1 MATNTEHPT
10 DLVRLGVKPSLR
22 SYFRE
27 VWAKRD
33 FTTTGSFGDLRAQH
47 MNTLFGGI
55 WHLFNPLLLAA
66 VYYLVFGIIFDA
78 ADIEGTSYAAFLV
91 IGIFVFTFTQK
102 SMAAGSRTVIANLPL
117 IQSLQFPRAV
127 LPLSAVLTEAVA
139 QLPAIAMM
147 LVLVVFTGEPITP
160 LWLLIVPAFAIQAA
174 FNLGLALATARMT
187 FHFRDTQQLLPY
199 VTRLWL
205 YLSGVFYGAER
216 IPAGWPRT
224 LFELNPVHA
233 LIQLTREVLL
243 FQDPMARTWVIA
255 VSWAALA
262 LVGGFFFFR
271 AKEVDYGRGY

>member
-1 MATNTEHPT
+1 MATNTEDRS
-10 DLVRLGVKPSLR
+10 DLVQLGVRPSLR

-33 FTTTGSFGDLRAQH
+33 FATTGSFGDLRAQH

-78 ADIEGTSYAAFLV
+78 AAIAGTSYAAFLV

-102 SMAAGSRTVIANLPL
+102 SMSAGSRTVIANLPL
-117 IQSLQFPRAV
+117 IQSLQFPRVV

-139 QLPAIAMM
+139 HLPAVAMM
-147 LVLVVFTGEPITP
+147 LVLVVATGEPVTG
-160 LWLLIVPAFAIQAA
+160 LWVLLLPVFVLHAV
-174 FNLGLALATARMT
+174 FNLGLAMVTARMT
-187 FHFRDTQQLLPY
+187 FHFRDTQQLLPF

-205 YLSGVFYGAER
+205 YLSGIFYTADR
-216 IPAGWPRT
+216 IPEGWPRT

-233 LIQLTREVLL
+233 FIEATRQILL
-243 FQDPMARTWVIA
+243 YQSLASRTWVIMLGWT
-255 VSWAALA
+255 VLA
-262 LVGGFFFFR
+262 SIGGFLFFR

>member
-1 MATNTEHPT
+1 MPAQREEGRQ
-10 DLVRLGVKPSLR
+10 LVQLGVKPSLR
-22 SYFRE
+22 SYVRE

-33 FTTTGSFGDLRAQH
+33 FTTTGSFGDLRAQN

-55 WHLFNPLLLAA
+55 WHLFNPLLLAG
-66 VYYLVFGIIFDA
+66 VYYIVFGIIFDA
-78 ADIEGTSYAAFLV
+78 ADIEGTNYPAFLV

-117 IQSLQFPRAV
+117 IQSLQFPRVV
-127 LPLSAVLTEAVA
+127 LPLGAVMTEALAHV
-139 QLPAIAMM
+139 PAITMM
-147 LVLVVFTGEPITP
+147 LLLVMATGEPFTLLWP
-160 LWLLIVPAFAIQAA
+160 LLLPAFALQAA
-174 FNLGLALATARMT
+174 FNLGLAMATARMT

-205 YLSGVFYGAER
+205 YLSGVFYSTER
-216 IPAGWPRT
+216 IPEGWART

-233 LIQLTREVLL
+233 FIQLSREILL
-243 FQDPMARTWVIA
+243 FQEPQIRTWVISGA
-255 VSWAALA
+255 WAAFA

>member
-1 MATNTEHPT
+1 MTTST
-10 DLVRLGVKPSLR
+10 DERDDLIRLGVKPSLR
-22 SYFRE
+22 TYLRE

-33 FTTTGSFGDLRAQH
+33 FTTTGSMGDLRAQN
-47 MNTLFGGI
+47 MNTLLGGV

-127 LPLSAVLTEAVA
+127 LPIGAVMTEAMA
-139 QLPAIAMM
+139 QVPAIGMM
-147 LVLVVFTGEPITP
+147 LLLVLLTGEPITFLWP
-160 LWLLIVPAFAIQAA
+160 LLLGAVALQAA

-199 VTRLWL
+199 FTRLWL
-205 YLSGVFYGAER
+205 YLSGVFYTAER

-233 LIQLTREVLL
+233 YIQLSREILL
-243 FQDPMARTWVIA
+243 FQAVEGRTWAIA
-255 VSWAALA
+255 SAWSVGM

>member
-1 MATNTEHPT
+1 MATNTKPRS

-33 FTTTGSFGDLRAQH
+33 FATTGSFGDLRAQH

-55 WHLFNPLLLAA
+55 WHLFNPLLLAG

-78 ADIEGTSYAAFLV
+78 ADIEGGSYAAFLV

-102 SMAAGSRTVIANLPL
+102 SMTSGSRTVIANLPL
-117 IQSLQFPRAV
+117 IQSLQFPRVV

-139 QLPAIAMM
+139 HIPALILM
-147 LVLVVFTGEPITP
+147 LVLVVATGEPVTA
-160 LWLLIVPAFAIQAA
+160 LWLLLLPVVALHAI
-174 FNLGLALATARMT
+174 FNLGLALVTARMT
-187 FHFRDTQQLLPY
+187 FHFRDTQQLLPF

-205 YLSGVFYGAER
+205 YLSGVFYTVDR
-216 IPAGWPRT
+216 IPQGWART

-233 LIQLTREVLL
+233 FIELTRQILL
-243 FQDPMARTWVIA
+243 HQTLHGRTVAIA
-255 VSWAALA
+255 LGWTLVAA
-262 LVGGFFFFR
+262 VGGFLFFR